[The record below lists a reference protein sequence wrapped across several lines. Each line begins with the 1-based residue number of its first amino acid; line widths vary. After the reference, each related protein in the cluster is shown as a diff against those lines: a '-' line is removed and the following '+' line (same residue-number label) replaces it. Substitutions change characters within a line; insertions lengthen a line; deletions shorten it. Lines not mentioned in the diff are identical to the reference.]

1 MIVAEQGNTVDLGI
15 AGRRALIT
23 ASSRGLGNACAT
35 ALAAEGVHVTIN
47 GLSEENL
54 SKAAA
59 DLATHGVEVKA
70 VAADINTPEGRA
82 ALLEAC
88 PEPDILVNNNW
99 GPPPG
104 DWLSFE
110 YEDWLGAV
118 EANMLA
124 PIMMIKAVVPAMR
137 ERKFGRVVNITS
149 QMVKSPF
156 SVMGL
161 SAGARAGLT
170 AACKALSRD
179 VAKDNVTINNLLPER
194 IDTERQQYMAR
205 KRAESS
211 GMSFEDARAEMVASI
226 AADRMGRPEEFGRA
240 CAFLCAADSGYIS
253 GQNLQLDGGSY
264 RGAF

>member
-1 MIVAEQGNTVDLGI
+1 MDLGI
-15 AGRRALIT
+15 TGKHALLT
-23 ASSRGLGNACAT
+23 ASSRGLGKACAV
-35 ALAAEGVHVTIN
+35 ALASEGVHVTIN
-47 GLSEENL
+47 GLNGDTL
-54 SKAAA
+54 DAAA
-59 DLATHGVEVKA
+59 SDIRQIGVTVTA
-70 VAADINTPEGRA
+70 VAADVNTHEGRA

-88 PEPDILVNNNW
+88 PNPDILVNNNW

-104 DWLSFE
+104 DWVSFE
-110 YEDWLGAV
+110 YEDWLAAV

-124 PIMMIKAVVPAMR
+124 PIMMIRGVVGGMR
-137 ERKFGRVVNITS
+137 ERQFGRIVNITS

-156 SVMGL
+156 AVMGL

-205 KRAESS
+205 QRAAASE
-211 GMSFEDARAEMVASI
+211 MSYEEARQEMVESI
-226 AADRMGRPEEFGRA
+226 AAGRMGTPEEFGQA
-240 CAFLCAADSGYIS
+240 AAFLCSANSGYIS

-264 RGAF
+264 RGTI